1 MKIEVFPKAALEAKW
16 DEIKKL
22 YAPDAML
29 PTICLRCGAPM
40 HTRLPE
46 NALSRHCSAM
56 ICSKCGT
63 DEAMRDYGGDPLPL
77 TEWYAVKQGLVQ
89 PDQPEGC
96 AVLRQECVFQ
106 RVFDGPKKTTPLSN
120 WPVPESK
127 VLHCRADYD
136 GHKWWRTWHPCH
148 DAPLGDDLCAE
159 INDFSDSLM
168 KLPEFENLDT
178 LRFFCKEN
186 AAPTS
191 ERTEFNLYSETEHF
205 FIWLRMITRER
216 DYNLYVSFY
225 MKRTTSEE

>member
-1 MKIEVFPKAALEAKW
+1 
-16 DEIKKL
+16 
-22 YAPDAML
+22 
-29 PTICLRCGAPM
+29 
-40 HTRLPE
+40 
-46 NALSRHCSAM
+46 M

-205 FIWLRMITRER
+205 YIWLRMITRER